1 VMAEIVK
8 MGTRFS
14 RFAKYVPETIRTYL
28 PVWLAQNQAAM
39 AIDPYLR
46 GEHPLP
52 VSSNT
57 PSTQQREILRKMA
70 TTPYGRLILN
80 STTQAL
86 NVRGVRSP
94 GEEEIPGVW
103 RDFWLKNKMVARQNA
118 IFRSAVGY
126 GQGYTSVLPG
136 QLGIS
141 AEDGLVIRNYTP
153 KTMTAFFDE
162 PWDEYPA
169 VALNGEAQID
179 ERGQQYWIFQLFDD
193 EAVHFAYVYE
203 LQLGAPH
210 NVKIEYLESR
220 THEADV
226 TPVVHHSPLVDDDGG
241 SRGEVLP
248 FLPFISR
255 LDPSVSDRPL
265 IPRQA
270 AGRVRTASGVEGPEG
285 KAARDRMA
293 ATTKADAT
301 PVVLRSPL
309 VDDDGGSRGEVLP
322 FLPIIS
328 RLDQSVYDRLLIQ
341 RQAAWRVRTA
351 SGVKKPEGKAARDR
365 MEATMKA
372 GDLLTSDK

>member
-1 VMAEIVK
+1 
-8 MGTRFS
+8 
-14 RFAKYVPETIRTYL
+14 
-28 PVWLAQNQAAM
+28 
-39 AIDPYLR
+39 
-46 GEHPLP
+46 
-52 VSSNT
+52 
-57 PSTQQREILRKMA
+57 
-70 TTPYGRLILN
+70 LN

-220 THEADV
+220 THESDV
-226 TPVVHHSPLVDDDGG
+226 TPVVHH
-241 SRGEVLP
+241 
-248 FLPFISR
+248 
-255 LDPSVSDRPL
+255 
-265 IPRQA
+265 
-270 AGRVRTASGVEGPEG
+270 
-285 KAARDRMA
+285 
-293 ATTKADAT
+293 
-301 PVVLRSPL
+301 SPL

-372 GDLLTSDK
+372 GDLLTSDKADTKFGTLDASSMLEHVETRMSDLKDLATATQTPVYMFTGESTNVTAEALS